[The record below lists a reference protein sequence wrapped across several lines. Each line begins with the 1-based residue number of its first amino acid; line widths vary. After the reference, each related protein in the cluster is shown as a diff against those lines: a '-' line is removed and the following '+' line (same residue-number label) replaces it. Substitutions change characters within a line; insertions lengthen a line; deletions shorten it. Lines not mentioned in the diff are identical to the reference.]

1 MSKMVKPGKPLDPY
15 NCMVC
20 GKPLE
25 FAFGMLPAFMQDYL
39 AYHCRDCKNSI
50 CYKCAHT
57 EKCVVCGGIHFDK
70 SDFKPPLAEAV
81 EKDAASDS

>member
-1 MSKMVKPGKPLDPY
+1 MNKKNRNKPLDPY
-15 NCMVC
+15 VCMCC

-39 AYHCRDCKNSI
+39 AYHCRECKNSI

-57 EKCVVCGGIHFDK
+57 EKCAACGGIHFDK
-70 SDFKPPLAEAV
+70 SSFKPPLAEEA
-81 EKDAASDS
+81 EKEKA